1 MGERNYEHEP
11 FLPLQLA
18 VLFSKN
24 EQVEI
29 LVNAGATVN
38 LVNYHG
44 AAHLITLGS
53 QSMYTCSM
61 TKGSAAH
68 NSLVRR
74 LKYSLDIGADIKT
87 SDNQGQA
94 ALHVRHASFAEILI
108 AAGVDL
114 NTQDIDGRTPL
125 HHALSQNA
133 FGQIDEEL
141 TKGFTTCRC
150 KCPYS

>member
-1 MGERNYEHEP
+1 MFLIITSLKFLHGPFPLWGKADCGDLCDSTLWSTFELEELVANPAYRGLGERNYEHEP

-68 NSLVRR
+68 NS
-74 LKYSLDIGADIKT
+74 
-87 SDNQGQA
+87 
-94 ALHVRHASFAEILI
+94 
-108 AAGVDL
+108 
-114 NTQDIDGRTPL
+114 
-125 HHALSQNA
+125 
-133 FGQIDEEL
+133 
-141 TKGFTTCRC
+141 
-150 KCPYS
+150 